1 LTETPLVSG
10 KLLQAQMF
18 KSRSVPQLFSSHLS
32 QICDTR
38 HPIRILADRIDWETL
53 ISQVSKAFPAKTGR
67 PPEDPRLVLG
77 LLLLKET
84 YGESD
89 ESSVARF
96 VESIYW
102 QYFCGMQEIQWTCPV
117 DPTTLLRWRKRLADK
132 GLSDLLA
139 STIQAGLATKAL
151 RREDTKHLIVD
162 TTVQE
167 KAIAHPTDAR
177 LCHRMRQKLVALAN
191 RAGVPLRQSYERVG
205 KKLLIRHNRQRHLK
219 HHRLANKALK
229 ELRTRLGAV
238 MRDLER
244 KMDQARE
251 DMRGK
256 IREALDLAHRV
267 HGQVKQ
273 KKAAGRVFSLHEPE
287 VDCIGKGKAHKKWEF
302 GCKIGLVSTSRSN
315 FILAS
320 NAYPGNP
327 HDGHVL
333 SNLLLEAIQHVPSPI
348 VPQVSVDQGFK
359 GHGIP
364 GMQIDIVGRYL
375 PKDPTRRKWMKRRA
389 AIEPLIGHLKNDNGY
404 RRNHLRGTTGDKLAA
419 VLSACGYNLRQC
431 LRAIARRLA
440 SLFGLDDFDILDALE
455 AICFDQGLLKTAA

>member
-1 LTETPLVSG
+1 MLRH
-10 KLLQAQMF
+10 
-18 KSRSVPQLFSSHLS
+18 RSTPQLFSSHLPA
-32 QICDTR
+32 ICDPR
-38 HPIRILADRIDWETL
+38 HPIRILADGIDWESL
-53 ISQVSKAFPAKTGR
+53 ISRIAAAFPATTGR

-77 LLLLKET
+77 LLLLKDT

-89 ESSVARF
+89 ESCAARF

-102 QYFCGMQEIQWTCPV
+102 QYFCGMQEIQWKCPV
-117 DPTTLLRWRKRLADK
+117 DPTTLGRWRKRLADK
-132 GLSDLLA
+132 GLSELL
-139 STIQAGLATKAL
+139 TTTVQAGLSTRAV
-151 RREDTKHLIVD
+151 RPEDTKHLIVD

-191 RAGVPLRQSYERVG
+191 RAGIKLRQSYERVA
-205 KKLLIRHNRQRHLK
+205 KKLFIRHNRQRHLK
-219 HHRLANKALK
+219 HHRVANKALK
-229 ELRTRLGAV
+229 ELRTKLGAV
-238 MRDLER
+238 MRDLQR
-244 KMDQARE
+244 KAEQAPTVLQE
-251 DMRGK
+251 K
-256 IREALDLAHRV
+256 IREALELAKRV

-302 GCKIGLVSTSRSN
+302 GCKLGLVSTSRSN
-315 FILAS
+315 FILTAK
-320 NAYPGNP
+320 AYSGNP
-327 HDGHVL
+327 YDGHIL
-333 SNLLLEAIQHVPSPI
+333 SDLLLDAMKHVPFPWR
-348 VPQVSVDQGFK
+348 PQVSVDQGFK

-389 AIEPLIGHLKNDNGY
+389 AIEPLIGHLKNDNGF
-404 RRNHLRGTTGDKLAA
+404 RRNHLKGIQGDKQAA

-440 SLFGLDDFDILDALE
+440 SLFGLDENQLLRAVDHILDP
-455 AICFDQGLLKTAA
+455 QTMLLAAA